1 VASGELAQPGGCREC
16 ATHKEREQEGAD
28 GVAPREEEIG
38 GIVARRAPMIRWRS
52 YGFNELRYSPA
63 MLLDL
68 FKGREGGRSESVMM
82 TARREIGELGGLPL
96 MRKMVGEGGAED
108 TRST

>member
-52 YGFNELRYSPA
+52 YGFDELRYSPA
-63 MLLDL
+63 VLLDL

-82 TARREIGELGGLPL
+82 TARREIGELGGLL
-96 MRKMVGEGGAED
+96 LRRKMAGEGGAED